1 MSFILQSVDTER
13 LDHFSQAIQAINDEA
28 NKVCKDLFT
37 VRKKTGIDY
46 EWEVT
51 VYGKKVLIS
60 SDDVF
65 KILDKEKDANLKE
78 TFKELVAWKLRAV
91 TRSLA

>member
-1 MSFILQSVDTER
+1 MSLILQSVDMER
-13 LDHFSQAIQAINDEA
+13 LERFSQAIQAINDEA

-37 VRKKTGIDY
+37 VRKKTGMDY

-51 VYGKKVLIS
+51 IYGKKVFIS

-65 KILDKEKDANLKE
+65 RILNRDRDTNLKE

-91 TRSLA
+91 NRSHL